1 MDMIR
6 VVIADDHAL
15 VLQGLVSLLSDEPD
29 VQVIATAPEWS
40 VLAEKAR
47 YHQPDVI
54 ISDIHMPDMDVSKAV
69 PHLRELAPACH
80 ILLLTAYNDGQTLH
94 AAVASGADG
103 LLLKTAPPD
112 QALQAIRQ
120 VMAGQLIFPSA
131 VRRWLATP
139 PPPSPF
145 QSLSEREREVLSLVA
160 QGLSNTEVAHRL
172 FISENTVKFH
182 LQSIYRSLNIT
193 NRTEATN
200 WYLRNKR

>member
-1 MDMIR
+1 MIHI
-6 VVIADDHAL
+6 VIADDHAL

-29 VQVIATAPEWS
+29 IQVVDTAPEWS
-40 VLAEKAR
+40 ILAEKVSL
-47 YHQPDVI
+47 HQPDVV
-54 ISDIHMPDMDVSKAV
+54 ISDIHMPGMDVSKAV
-69 PHLRELAPACH
+69 PRLRELAPACH

-120 VMAGQLIFPSA
+120 VMVGQLIFPAA
-131 VRRWLATP
+131 VRRWLTTP
-139 PPPSPF
+139 PPPSPI
-145 QSLSEREREVLSLVA
+145 QTLSEREREVLSLVA

-200 WYLRNKR
+200 WYLRNKP